1 MSTLFALNE
10 RGGITHAPSQRIGQ
24 TENRSEILADL
35 RMTIDALGETCE
47 CQQKM
52 RDDIYKLLDMLAP
65 GESTNELRQ
74 QIQTDMETID
84 ALNNF
89 NQFVLLRVR
98 GGTLKRF
105 AELFDQ

>member
-1 MSTLFALNE
+1 MNALVHND
-10 RGGITHAPSQRIGQ
+10 RGGITVAPTQRIGQ
-24 TENRSEILADL
+24 PEHRSEILADL

-52 RDDIYKLLDMLAP
+52 RADIYKLLDMLAP
-65 GESTNELRQ
+65 GEETDELRR
-74 QIQTDMETID
+74 QIEADMETID

-89 NQFVLLRVR
+89 NKVVLLRVR